1 MVVGQ
6 ADDWA
11 VGGDVRRMTIDTAT
25 FDRTG
30 LTDIEGEASA
40 RMEVV
45 LQKLGDVLEC
55 WRLTPTRFPS
65 SRGTI

>member
-1 MVVGQ
+1 
-6 ADDWA
+6 
-11 VGGDVRRMTIDTAT
+11 MTIDTAT

-45 LQKLGDVLEC
+45 LQKLGDVLEW
-55 WRLTPTRFPS
+55 WRLTPTRIPS